1 MANESTSSTLSE
13 LYTEIVA
20 EAQFVASEKSIMRNL
35 VKNYAIVGGGKAVE
49 VPVYAQV
56 SASAVS
62 EATDLS
68 NTAIDPTSVTITA
81 SEVGVM
87 TTLTDL
93 ARNSAPRNVAGDIG
107 KLFGEV
113 LARKQD
119 ADLTALFDGF
129 STALGDGT
137 GAISASVIFNALS
150 TLRANALDADMC
162 SVVLHPKIAYD
173 LKANMTNTFANANAN
188 DLSNEALRSGFV
200 GKLAGMNVFET
211 SNIANTGTAGDYKG
225 GAFHKDALAIAMMQD
240 VKIETQRDASLRAD
254 EIAVVPSPNAVEK
267 PSNKA
272 VKSWSCFLANAS
284 PNNLPISAATFLG
297 AEFLAKS
304 VKVVITPTS
313 EAVIVTEVGL
323 IAV

>member
-35 VKNYAIVGGGKAVE
+35 VKNYAITGGGKAVE

-56 SASAVS
+56 SASAVA

-68 NTAIDPTSVTITA
+68 NTAIDPSSVTITA

-107 KLFGEV
+107 KLFGEA

-119 ADLTALFDGF
+119 ADLIALFDGF
-129 STALGDGT
+129 STTLGDGT
-137 GAISASVIFNALS
+137 GAISPSVIFNALS
-150 TLRANALDADMC
+150 TLRANSLPANECA
-162 SVVLHPKIAYD
+162 VVLHPKIAYD
-173 LKANMTNTFANANAN
+173 LKSGLTNTFAGLDTEN
-188 DLSNEALRSGFV
+188 SNEALRSGFV
-200 GKLAGMNVFET
+200 GTLAGMPIFET
-211 SNIANTGTAGDYKG
+211 SNMANTGTAGDYKG
-225 GAFHKDALAIAMMQD
+225 GAMHKDALAIAMMQD

-254 EIAVVPSPNAVEK
+254 EIVATSVYGVGEIHDSYGVELHYD
-267 PSNKA
+267 S
-272 VKSWSCFLANAS
+272 S
-284 PNNLPISAATFLG
+284 IQ
-297 AEFLAKS
+297 
-304 VKVVITPTS
+304 
-313 EAVIVTEVGL
+313 
-323 IAV
+323 

>member
-35 VKNYAIVGGGKAVE
+35 VKNYAISGGGKAVE

-56 SASAVS
+56 SAAAVS

-93 ARNSAPRNVAGDIG
+93 ARNSAPRNVAADIG
-107 KLFGEV
+107 KLFGEA

-119 ADLTALFDGF
+119 TDLTGLFNGF
-129 STALGDGT
+129 NSALGDGT
-137 GAISASVIFNALS
+137 TAISPAVIFNALS
-150 TLRANALDADMC
+150 TLRANALPANEC
-162 SVVLHPKIAYD
+162 AVVVHPKIAYD
-173 LKANMTNTFANANAN
+173 LKSGLTNTFAGL
-188 DLSNEALRSGFV
+188 DTETSNEALRAGFV
-200 GKLAGMNVFET
+200 GTLAGMRIFET
-211 SNIANTGTAGDYKG
+211 SNMSNSGNAGDYIG
-225 GAFHKDALAIAMMQD
+225 AAFHKDALAIAMMQD

-254 EIAVVPSPNAVEK
+254 EIV
-267 PSNKA
+267 
-272 VKSWSCFLANAS
+272 
-284 PNNLPISAATFLG
+284 AT
-297 AEFLAKS
+297 S
-304 VKVVITPTS
+304 VYG
-313 EAVIVTEVGL
+313 VGEIHDSYGVQL
-323 IAV
+323 NHDSSIQ